1 MFFPLHN
8 FNGGGVAEE
17 DTWAAAPPI
26 GTDLDTTGMGKLLI
40 IKRKKKRIE
49 ETAYLDRPSGW
60 LPGTRVV
67 DCLYAEGNRD
77 FR

>member
-8 FNGGGVAEE
+8 FNGGWVAEE

-40 IKRKKKRIE
+40 IKRKK
-49 ETAYLDRPSGW
+49 ETHGGIVPNIFPNDFDR
-60 LPGTRVV
+60 L
-67 DCLYAEGNRD
+67 
-77 FR
+77 